1 MTTQPTTELDKALA
15 AFFTDNESEE
25 NRARFYELFLNSSF
39 FMPIIP
45 QDKKRRKIMTR
56 MSSRTSRP

>member
-1 MTTQPTTELDKALA
+1 MTCPPTTELDKALA
-15 AFFTDNESEE
+15 AFFTDSGREE

-45 QDKKRRKIMTR
+45 QEKKTREKITRRR
-56 MSSRTSRP
+56 SSKSRP